1 MSKYIPLSTLLTNT
15 CTAQSCTLGIQ
26 NQNCISTIASR
37 YLFQKQYDIALYK
50 GHVRQLMFL
59 YTKTTWRNTSA
70 SECTGFWL
78 HHLCPGILYPL
89 CQLFSFIIHEGDT
102 SCLLQLVHRRKNW
115 HSACYVWVWFAWY
128 STHFD

>member
-50 GHVRQLMFL
+50 GHVRQPMFL

-70 SECTGFWL
+70 SEHRHRLLAPPPLSRHSISSLSALQF
-78 HHLCPGILYPL
+78 HH
-89 CQLFSFIIHEGDT
+89 FI
-102 SCLLQLVHRRKNW
+102 
-115 HSACYVWVWFAWY
+115 
-128 STHFD
+128 